1 MFSKLALFTA
11 ASMAVFVAA
20 APANIYDSCN
30 TGPVQC
36 CQYSSKSSPKFI
48 SSHLTFSCAGNHL
61 QSSDTPGFSELLSL
75 VGVSLS
81 GITGQ
86 VGVTCTPISVIGGG
100 ASSDCTAQPVC
111 CSDNSFSAFFPSQ
124 VMGIC

>member
-36 CQYSSKSSPKFI
+36 C
-48 SSHLTFSCAGNHL
+48 NHL

-111 CSDNSFSAFFPSQ
+111 CSNNNFNGVVALGCSPIN
-124 VMGIC
+124 VGL